1 MRSGSSLSRR
11 GVLLIVMIS
20 PALLGTVKCAFVSN
34 PTLAI
39 ARIERIEPNMPHVG
53 EIVRVAGSG
62 GGTPPL
68 EFLWDFDDGIQVPGM
83 QAAHVYLVPGTYRIT
98 LTVRDAI
105 GNVSVDAAPIAVS
118 PLIGPVP
125 MPN

>member
-1 MRSGSSLSRR
+1 
-11 GVLLIVMIS
+11 
-20 PALLGTVKCAFVSN
+20 
-34 PTLAI
+34 
-39 ARIERIEPNMPHVG
+39 
-53 EIVRVAGSG
+53 
-62 GGTPPL
+62 
-68 EFLWDFDDGIQVPGM
+68 M